1 MYTLAWMVVGVIQEE
16 SINLTKWIAYV
27 QSRAKYAQSTLRR
40 FHRWLHNDRIKVNQ
54 LYGPLIKKALEG
66 WDVGKVLYLALD
78 TSMLMGEYCL
88 VRISVVFRGRAVP
101 IVWRV
106 LSHRSSRVSYQVYK
120 QLIDEAY
127 KLVPKGVKVVL
138 LADRGFCDLNLLKH
152 LRRLGWHYRI
162 RIKCNFLLH
171 YRGKCLSADEF
182 HLNPGQAI
190 YLRKVYLTG
199 EKYGP
204 LHVALG
210 WSKDAKEKWYVV
222 SDEPVGVDTFRE
234 YGLRS
239 DIEENFL
246 DDKSN
251 GFKLEES
258 RIDSAEGLERL
269 CMVIGVATLYLVSQG
284 IEVVRKGRRRE
295 VDPHWFRGLSY
306 LKIGWRWVK
315 KALSMGLRLCKV
327 LRLDGGEDPEPSMA
341 SRRDQRRRLKY
352 SFEVVCVLV

>member
-1 MYTLAWMVVGVIQEE
+1 M
-16 SINLTKWIAYV
+16 
-27 QSRAKYAQSTLRR
+27 
-40 FHRWLHNDRIKVNQ
+40 
-54 LYGPLIKKALEG
+54 
-66 WDVGKVLYLALD
+66 
-78 TSMLMGEYCL
+78 
-88 VRISVVFRGRAVP
+88 
-101 IVWRV
+101 
-106 LSHRSSRVSYQVYK
+106 
-120 QLIDEAY
+120 
-127 KLVPKGVKVVL
+127 
-138 LADRGFCDLNLLKH
+138 
-152 LRRLGWHYRI
+152 
-162 RIKCNFLLH
+162 
-171 YRGKCLSADEF
+171 KCLSADEF
-182 HLNPGQAI
+182 HLNLGQAI

-315 KALSMGLRLCKV
+315 RALELGWRLCKV
-327 LRLDGGEDPEPSMA
+327 LCLEGGEDPDPSMA
-341 SRRDQRRRLKY
+341 SRRDQERRSKY